1 MSNVVLFY
9 SLQFSHLAW
18 IQTDR
23 KAGGLGDLNYPLV
36 ADLTKSITKAYDVM
50 IEDEVSWCSSVVEEP
65 GPVPHVNGRYLHN
78 AGHCSPWPVHHRP

>member
-1 MSNVVLFY
+1 MSVDLLKRGSTSPSGHVFDVGLLCP
-9 SLQFSHLAW
+9 SQFSHLAW

-50 IEDEVSWCSSVVEEP
+50 IEDEVS
-65 GPVPHVNGRYLHN
+65 
-78 AGHCSPWPVHHRP
+78 